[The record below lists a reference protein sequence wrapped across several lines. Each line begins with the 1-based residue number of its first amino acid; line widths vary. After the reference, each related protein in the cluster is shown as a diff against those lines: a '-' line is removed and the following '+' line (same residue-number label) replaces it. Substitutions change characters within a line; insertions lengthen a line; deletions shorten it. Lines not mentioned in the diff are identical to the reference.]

1 MYTYNIHKFITWCFV
16 VEYATLNSQKAVN
29 DILTAEGYHQGGLG
43 KGVTSGTK
51 KVNGKNVWG
60 FVPCGTTDNLFN
72 GSGEVTY
79 NYTNTDAEGAEIQ
92 ASTKV
97 NRYRGIENPF
107 GHV

>member
-1 MYTYNIHKFITWCFV
+1 MV
-16 VEYATLNSQKAVN
+16 LV
-29 DILTAEGYHQGGLG
+29 
-43 KGVTSGTK
+43 

-79 NYTNTDAEGAEIQ
+79 NYTNTDAEGAETQ